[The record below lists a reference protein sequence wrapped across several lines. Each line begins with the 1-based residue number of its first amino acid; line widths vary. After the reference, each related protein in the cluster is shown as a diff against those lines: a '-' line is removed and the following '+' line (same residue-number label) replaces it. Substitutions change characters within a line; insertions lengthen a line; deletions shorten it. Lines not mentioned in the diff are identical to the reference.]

1 MSQCYQHRI
10 IISLLAILLIV
21 GCSENR
27 DLSLTDT
34 GLVYCS
40 EGSPESFNPQFGTS
54 LVTFDAS
61 ARVLFNRLL
70 SIDSS
75 TGKIVPSL
83 AVKWK
88 KSKDNLSY
96 TFELRKQV
104 SFHETDWFS
113 PSRFFNSEDVVF
125 SFNRQKNIGNFFH
138 KVKGLHYS
146 YFQGTGLSD
155 NLDSVTAEDEHTVTF
170 QLRKPD
176 PSFLIYLSM
185 EFSSILSAEYAE
197 HIMTNALAKDQLDN
211 KPIGTG
217 PFILKR
223 YQNDAFIR
231 YTAHPNYMDGKEAIE
246 NLVFVI
252 TPDPSLRYARLVSGE
267 CDVMAQPLSSHYQLL
282 KANPDIN
289 VQQQAGLNI
298 GYWAFN
304 TLKEPF
310 DNPLVR
316 EALSH
321 AINRETILQTVFS
334 NLGTLSNSPLPITM
348 KPHYNEDLT
357 EIVYDPILAKEL
369 LIKAGY
375 EQGFEMDIWA
385 APIQRSYNPD
395 GQLMA
400 ELMQEDLRKIGVKAN
415 IVTYNWVSFL
425 NKVSNGEHQTALLGW
440 VADNQDP
447 GDFLSSILSCTA
459 IKSKTNRAFW
469 CNTDFDDLIYQAQK
483 TSNINVKK
491 ELFHKAQE
499 VFREDLPWLP
509 IGSGLTIQASNNKVK
524 NLSIKLTGGIS
535 FSGVYKESSL

>member
-10 IISLLAILLIV
+10 AILLLAILLVV
-21 GCSENR
+21 GCSDNKQHN
-27 DLSLTDT
+27 LTDT

-40 EGSPESFNPQFGTS
+40 EGSPESFNPQAGTS
-54 LVTFDAS
+54 LVNFDAS
-61 ARVLFNRLL
+61 ARVIFNRLL
-70 SIDSS
+70 SVDSS
-75 TGKIVPSL
+75 TGKLLPSL
-83 AVKWK
+83 AIQWN
-88 KSKDNLSY
+88 KSSDNLNY
-96 TFELRKQV
+96 TFKLRKQV
-104 SFHETDWFS
+104 SFHSTEWFT
-113 PSRFFNSEDVVF
+113 PSRYLTSEDVVF

-138 KVKGLHYS
+138 NIKGLNYS
-146 YFQGTGLSD
+146 YFHSTGLSD
-155 NLDSVTAEDEHTVTF
+155 NLQNIIADDENTVTF

-176 PSFLIYLSM
+176 PSFLITLSM
-185 EFSSILSAEYAE
+185 AFSSILSAEYAN
-197 HIMTNALAKDQLDN
+197 HIMKNGLAKEQFDN

-223 YQNDAFIR
+223 YQTDAFIR
-231 YTAHPNYMDGKEAIE
+231 YIAHPDYMNGKEAIE

-304 TLKEPF
+304 TRKEPF

-321 AINRETILQTVFS
+321 AINRESILQTVF
-334 NLGTLSNSPLPITM
+334 NDLGSLSNSPLPVTM
-348 KPHYNEDLT
+348 KPHHNENLAD
-357 EIVYDPILAKEL
+357 INYDPELAKAL
-369 LIKAGY
+369 LAKAGY
-375 EQGFEMDIWA
+375 EDGFEMDIWA
-385 APIQRSYNPD
+385 IPIQRSYNPD

-400 ELMQEDLRKIGVKAN
+400 ELMQEDLRKIGVQVN
-415 IVTYNWVSFL
+415 IVTHNWVSFL
-425 NKVSNGEHQTALLGW
+425 NKVSEGEHQTALLGW
-440 VADNQDP
+440 VADNQEP
-447 GDFLSSILSCTA
+447 GNFLSNILSCLA

-491 ELFHKAQE
+491 QLFYKAQE
-499 VFREDLPWLP
+499 IFREELPWLP
-509 IGSGLTIQASNNKVK
+509 IGSGLTIQASNNNVK

-535 FSGVYKESSL
+535 FSGVYKEPAS

>member
-1 MSQCYQHRI
+1 MSPCYQHRI
-10 IISLLAILLIV
+10 AFLLLAILLVV
-21 GCSENR
+21 GCSENKHR
-27 DLSLTDT
+27 SLTDT

-40 EGSPESFNPQFGTS
+40 EGSPESFNPQVGTS

-70 SIDSS
+70 SMDSS
-75 TGKIVPSL
+75 TGKLIPSL
-83 AVKWK
+83 ATHWK
-88 KSKDNLSY
+88 KSKDGLSY
-96 TFELRKQV
+96 RLKLREQV
-104 SFHETDWFS
+104 SFHSTEWFT
-113 PSRFFNSEDVVF
+113 PSRYLNSEDVVF
-125 SFNRQKNIGNFFH
+125 TFNRQKNIGNYFH
-138 KVKGLHYS
+138 KVEGFNYS
-146 YFQGTGLSD
+146 YFQSTGLTY
-155 NLDSVTAEDEHTVTF
+155 NLDSITAIDEHTVSF
-170 QLRKPD
+170 KLRKPD

-185 EFSSILSAEYAE
+185 EFSSILSAEYADY
-197 HIMTNALAKDQLDN
+197 IMFNGLAKEQFDN

-223 YQNDAFIR
+223 YQTDAFIR
-231 YTAHPNYMDGKEAIE
+231 YIAHPNYMEGKEAVE

-282 KANPDIN
+282 KVNPDIN
-289 VQQQAGLNI
+289 VQQQEGLNI

-334 NLGTLSNSPLPITM
+334 NLGSLSNSPLPVTM
-348 KPHYNEDLT
+348 QPHHNGNLAD
-357 EIVYDPILAKEL
+357 IKYDPELAKSL
-369 LIKAGY
+369 LVKAGY
-375 EQGFEMDIWA
+375 ADGFEMDIWA
-385 APIQRSYNPD
+385 IPIQRSYNPD

-400 ELMQEDLRKIGVKAN
+400 ELMQEDLRKIGVQAN

-425 NKVSNGEHQTALLGW
+425 NKVSQGEHQTALLGW
-440 VADNQDP
+440 VADNQDA
-447 GDFLSSILSCTA
+447 GDFLSSILSCDA

-469 CNTDFDDLIYQAQK
+469 CNTDFDDLILQAQK

-491 ELFHKAQE
+491 QLFYKAQE
-499 VFREDLPWLP
+499 IFREELPWLP
-509 IGSGLTIQASNNKVK
+509 IASGLSIQASNSKVK
-524 NLSIKLTGGIS
+524 NLSIQVTGGIS